1 MIITV
6 TLNPCVDF
14 TFFANG
20 LHIADTNRIVRV
32 EKDAGG
38 KGINVSRIVAEL
50 GGTTLATGFLGG
62 STGAFVRHV
71 LDAQGAPYDFVE
83 MPAETRINFSI
94 EPGDGPPTT
103 FNDRGPEIS
112 ESLWSEFCSR
122 LQSHLK
128 LELHGIP
135 GSPFGAP
142 VANFEGWLEIGGSI
156 PPGLPASA
164 YADLVRIGRQAG
176 AKVCLDADGEPMKL
190 GLAERPHLIKPNAK
204 EASRAVGFPVESPE
218 DALRAARILN
228 QQAETVIVSLGADGA
243 VLCNSEAQL
252 LAVSPR
258 VEAVS
263 TIGSGDSLIAGYLWA
278 LEAGKPV
285 AEALAWGCAAGAAT
299 ACTNGAE
306 IGRRATIE
314 ELFPRVEIR
323 PLV

>member
-1 MIITV
+1 VIITV

-14 TFFANG
+14 TFFTNG
-20 LHIADTNRIVRV
+20 LHVADTNRISRV

-50 GGTTLATGFLGG
+50 GGETLATGFLGG
-62 STGAFVRHV
+62 PTGLFVRHV
-71 LDAQGAPYDFVE
+71 LDTQGAPYDFVE
-83 MPAETRINFSI
+83 MPDETRINFSI

-103 FNDRGPEIS
+103 FNDRGPAIS
-112 ESLWSEFCSR
+112 EQLWSEFCDR
-122 LQSHLK
+122 LQTHLK

-135 GSPFGAP
+135 GSSFGAP
-142 VANFEGWLEIGGSI
+142 IANFDGWLEIGGSI
-156 PPGLPASA
+156 PPGLPESA
-164 YADLVRIGRQAG
+164 YADLVRLGRQAG

-204 EASRAVGFPVESPE
+204 EASRAVGVPVETPE
-218 DALRAARILN
+218 DALRAADMLRS
-228 QQAETVIVSLGADGA
+228 QADTVIVSLGASGA
-243 VLCNSEAQL
+243 VLCSPKGRY
-252 LAVSPR
+252 LAKSPK
-258 VEAVS
+258 VEAIS

-278 LEAGKPV
+278 IEAGKPV

-314 ELFPRVEIR
+314 RLL
-323 PLV
+323 PLVEVRPA